1 MDYQQYSTYSGYQ
14 GYNPYGQ
21 YSGANHLKV
30 GKLKLLKIIDNM
42 YHLRLSHN
50 ITSLKLYHHLSINWI
65 MVQ

>member
-30 GKLKLLKIIDNM
+30 GKLNLLKIINNNSYDIQKPNTVNPM
-42 YHLRLSHN
+42 TLQ
-50 ITSLKLYHHLSINWI
+50 
-65 MVQ
+65 V

>member
-30 GKLKLLKIIDNM
+30 GKLNFLEVIEISYN
-42 YHLRLSHN
+42 Y
-50 ITSLKLYHHLSINWI
+50 TSS
-65 MVQ
+65 